1 MKYVSEDLRNWFSK
15 THPKGDWVRIGLDG
29 EIKGPCARE
38 EGEGKPKCLNRSRA
52 ESMTKEERAK
62 AARRK
67 RRKDPVAD
75 RKGKGGKP
83 VNVKTESYDPKE
95 LEKARK
101 MLTGEQPEPKPGS
114 PSVKTYL
121 KMLKGLKAHNDIHKG
136 PVLVKEEYLIEKN
149 VPTNPKLWSQAKALA
164 KKKFDVY
171 PCVPLDSEAI
181 TREGLKCYSELSL
194 GEEILTY
201 NIKNDCFEWQPIEH
215 LHYYENAPLKKI
227 YKKTGFSV
235 RATENHKWV
244 VRRGNNYQTTD
255 LVETKNINK
264 HMHIVT
270 GSQLNNESKINLFE
284 SKWSKK
290 DNWVQKILSFSK
302 EQREIFLGSSIVYD
316 GWDHGGSTRIKNRHT
331 FGFSQKNNDHFWATI
346 LSAYLN
352 GYHISFNKKTPDITS
367 ATIIR
372 NKKTHNTQNLII
384 EDTDS
389 EDVWCPTTKNETW
402 VMVQN
407 GFITITGNSAYAN
420 GWASKWYK
428 KKGGGWKTLKEERQ
442 STMKTTKD
450 LFLEQLDIAQYGHIV
465 EKDDGKD
472 HEYEMARSQLKTS
485 ATAIKRLMEK
495 LGKGEGNLQAWVQ
508 SKLTKASDYIDSVA
522 DYMDAKDPVVK
533 EAVELSNQ
541 VKELFDEVVE
551 DSEEETEVHYM
562 VAKEGHKLV
571 GEIIE
576 SYEVKSNGR
585 VKVKTASGTG
595 YIKEEDIIEMNLPK
609 LIRNVAAAGMMA
621 VAAAS
626 PVKAANKPIEPLTS
640 KERYSRPVHSAIFKN
655 IINSDR
661 TPKELSDTLFKKGPV
676 RTKHNGVPVIAKQDI
691 EDGNKIHLHHPIT
704 GEHTG
709 TITRPSE

>member
-1 MKYVSEDLRNWFSK
+1 MLREDLRNWFSK

-52 ESMTKEERAK
+52 ESMSKSERAK

-83 VNVKTESYDPKE
+83 VNVKTEENINEVTDGAKPTPAEIVKLLNMLRPKGERRPGSQSSGTVIIKKDPKI
-95 LEKARK
+95 KK
-101 MLTGEQPEPKPGS
+101 IG
-114 PSVKTYL
+114 
-121 KMLKGLKAHNDIHKG
+121 
-136 PVLVKEEYLIEKN
+136 EEYLIEKN

-171 PCVPLDSEAI
+171 P
-181 TREGLKCYSELSL
+181 
-194 GEEILTY
+194 
-201 NIKNDCFEWQPIEH
+201 
-215 LHYYENAPLKKI
+215 
-227 YKKTGFSV
+227 
-235 RATENHKWV
+235 
-244 VRRGNNYQTTD
+244 
-255 LVETKNINK
+255 
-264 HMHIVT
+264 
-270 GSQLNNESKINLFE
+270 
-284 SKWSKK
+284 
-290 DNWVQKILSFSK
+290 
-302 EQREIFLGSSIVYD
+302 
-316 GWDHGGSTRIKNRHT
+316 
-331 FGFSQKNNDHFWATI
+331 
-346 LSAYLN
+346 
-352 GYHISFNKKTPDITS
+352 
-367 ATIIR
+367 
-372 NKKTHNTQNLII
+372 
-384 EDTDS
+384 
-389 EDVWCPTTKNETW
+389 
-402 VMVQN
+402 
-407 GFITITGNSAYAN
+407 SAYAN

-428 KKGGGWKTLKEERQ
+428 KRGGGWKTLKEERQ

-495 LGKGEGNLQAWVQ
+495 LGQGEGNLQAWVQ

-595 YIKEEDIIEMNLPK
+595 YIKEEDIALYEEEQGKPLGEFTHPETGKKVLGMHHGVTDNGSHKIKIISGYNPGERLTVSPEDLSKKSHSSLRQSINNITLPSKLPK
-609 LIRNVAAAGMMA
+609 
-621 VAAAS
+621 
-626 PVKAANKPIEPLTS
+626 
-640 KERYSRPVHSAIFKN
+640 
-655 IINSDR
+655 
-661 TPKELSDTLFKKGPV
+661 
-676 RTKHNGVPVIAKQDI
+676 
-691 EDGNKIHLHHPIT
+691 
-704 GEHTG
+704 
-709 TITRPSE
+709 PSIGALVSMIGDPRRD

>member
-1 MKYVSEDLRNWFSK
+1 MLREDLRNWFSK

-52 ESMTKEERAK
+52 ESMTKAERAK

-67 RRKDPVAD
+67 RRKDPVTD

-101 MLTGEQPEPKPGS
+101 VLTGEQPNKGNVGGNLTAKQLIALHNNLHKPANVNKPG
-114 PSVKTYL
+114 PYDP
-121 KMLKGLKAHNDIHKG
+121 N
-136 PVLVKEEYLIEKN
+136 VKEEYLIEKN

-171 PCVPLDSEAI
+171 P
-181 TREGLKCYSELSL
+181 
-194 GEEILTY
+194 
-201 NIKNDCFEWQPIEH
+201 
-215 LHYYENAPLKKI
+215 
-227 YKKTGFSV
+227 
-235 RATENHKWV
+235 
-244 VRRGNNYQTTD
+244 
-255 LVETKNINK
+255 
-264 HMHIVT
+264 
-270 GSQLNNESKINLFE
+270 
-284 SKWSKK
+284 
-290 DNWVQKILSFSK
+290 
-302 EQREIFLGSSIVYD
+302 
-316 GWDHGGSTRIKNRHT
+316 
-331 FGFSQKNNDHFWATI
+331 
-346 LSAYLN
+346 
-352 GYHISFNKKTPDITS
+352 
-367 ATIIR
+367 
-372 NKKTHNTQNLII
+372 
-384 EDTDS
+384 
-389 EDVWCPTTKNETW
+389 
-402 VMVQN
+402 
-407 GFITITGNSAYAN
+407 SAYAN

-428 KKGGGWKTLKEERQ
+428 NRGGSWKTLKEERQ

-551 DSEEETEVHYM
+551 DYEEETEVQYM
-562 VAKEGHKLV
+562 VAKEGHKLD

-595 YIKEEDIIEMNLPK
+595 YIKEEDIALYEEEQG
-609 LIRNVAAAGMMA
+609 R
-621 VAAAS
+621 
-626 PVKAANKPIEPLTS
+626 PL
-640 KERYSRPVHSAIFKN
+640 KF
-655 IINSDR
+655 
-661 TPKELSDTLFKKGPV
+661 
-676 RTKHNGVPVIAKQDI
+676 
-691 EDGNKIHLHHPIT
+691 
-704 GEHTG
+704 
-709 TITRPSE
+709 

>member
-1 MKYVSEDLRNWFSK
+1 MKEVSEDLRNWFSK
-15 THPKGDWVRIGLDG
+15 THPEGDWVRIGIDG

-52 ESMTKEERAK
+52 ESMPIKKRAE

-101 MLTGEQPEPKPGS
+101 VLTGEQPNKGNVGGNLTAKQLIALHYAMHNSANVNKPG
-114 PSVKTYL
+114 PYDP
-121 KMLKGLKAHNDIHKG
+121 N
-136 PVLVKEEYLIEKN
+136 VKEEYLIEKN

-171 PCVPLDSEAI
+171 P
-181 TREGLKCYSELSL
+181 
-194 GEEILTY
+194 
-201 NIKNDCFEWQPIEH
+201 
-215 LHYYENAPLKKI
+215 
-227 YKKTGFSV
+227 
-235 RATENHKWV
+235 
-244 VRRGNNYQTTD
+244 
-255 LVETKNINK
+255 
-264 HMHIVT
+264 
-270 GSQLNNESKINLFE
+270 
-284 SKWSKK
+284 
-290 DNWVQKILSFSK
+290 
-302 EQREIFLGSSIVYD
+302 
-316 GWDHGGSTRIKNRHT
+316 
-331 FGFSQKNNDHFWATI
+331 
-346 LSAYLN
+346 
-352 GYHISFNKKTPDITS
+352 
-367 ATIIR
+367 
-372 NKKTHNTQNLII
+372 
-384 EDTDS
+384 
-389 EDVWCPTTKNETW
+389 
-402 VMVQN
+402 
-407 GFITITGNSAYAN
+407 SAYAN

-428 KKGGGWKTLKEERQ
+428 NRGGGWKTLKEERQ

-472 HEYEMARSQLKTS
+472 HEYEMARSQLKTA

-551 DSEEETEVHYM
+551 DYEEETEVQYV
-562 VAKEGHKLV
+562 VAKEGHKLD

-585 VKVKTASGTG
+585 VKVKTSSGTG
-595 YIKEEDIIEMNLPK
+595 YIKEEDIVEMDLGK
-609 LIRNVAAAGMMA
+609 SIRNVAAAGMMA
-621 VAAAS
+621 AAAAS
-626 PVKAANKPIEPLTS
+626 PAKAFDTKNPIEVPTRAFSDHVERIINNAKS
-640 KERYSRPVHSAIFKN
+640 KEHMENLISRTLGKGNPNPTFRTRYPRRDNNAKPGGFHRFVW
-655 IINSDR
+655 
-661 TPKELSDTLFKKGPV
+661 KGDKATV
-676 RTKHNGVPVIAKQDI
+676 ESQ
-691 EDGNKIHLHHPIT
+691 
-704 GEHTG
+704 
-709 TITRPSE
+709 

>member
-171 PCVPLDSEAI
+171 P
-181 TREGLKCYSELSL
+181 
-194 GEEILTY
+194 
-201 NIKNDCFEWQPIEH
+201 
-215 LHYYENAPLKKI
+215 
-227 YKKTGFSV
+227 
-235 RATENHKWV
+235 
-244 VRRGNNYQTTD
+244 
-255 LVETKNINK
+255 
-264 HMHIVT
+264 
-270 GSQLNNESKINLFE
+270 
-284 SKWSKK
+284 
-290 DNWVQKILSFSK
+290 
-302 EQREIFLGSSIVYD
+302 
-316 GWDHGGSTRIKNRHT
+316 
-331 FGFSQKNNDHFWATI
+331 
-346 LSAYLN
+346 
-352 GYHISFNKKTPDITS
+352 
-367 ATIIR
+367 
-372 NKKTHNTQNLII
+372 
-384 EDTDS
+384 
-389 EDVWCPTTKNETW
+389 
-402 VMVQN
+402 
-407 GFITITGNSAYAN
+407 SAYAN

-465 EKDDGKD
+465 EKDNGKD

-551 DSEEETEVHYM
+551 DSEEETEVQYM
-562 VAKEGHKLV
+562 VDKEGHKLD

-595 YIKEEDIIEMNLPK
+595 YIKEEDIVEMNLGES
-609 LIRNVAAAGMMA
+609 IRDAARNVVAAGMMGLA
-621 VAAAS
+621 AAAAS
-626 PVKAANKPIEPLTS
+626 PVKAADKPAEPVKQKPLTPEKQKPLTS
-640 KERYSRPVHSAIFKN
+640 EELSNARPVHSRIFIDMIRSN
-655 IINSDR
+655 R
-661 TPKELSDTLFKKGPV
+661 TPKELSETLFKKGRTV
-676 RTKHNGVPVIAKQDI
+676 FTKHNGLPAIANQDS

>member
-29 EIKGPCARE
+29 DIKGPCARE

-52 ESMTKEERAK
+52 ESMSKAERAK

-149 VPTNPKLWSQAKALA
+149 EPTNPKLWSQAKSLA

-171 PCVPLDSEAI
+171 P
-181 TREGLKCYSELSL
+181 
-194 GEEILTY
+194 
-201 NIKNDCFEWQPIEH
+201 
-215 LHYYENAPLKKI
+215 
-227 YKKTGFSV
+227 
-235 RATENHKWV
+235 
-244 VRRGNNYQTTD
+244 
-255 LVETKNINK
+255 
-264 HMHIVT
+264 
-270 GSQLNNESKINLFE
+270 
-284 SKWSKK
+284 
-290 DNWVQKILSFSK
+290 
-302 EQREIFLGSSIVYD
+302 
-316 GWDHGGSTRIKNRHT
+316 
-331 FGFSQKNNDHFWATI
+331 
-346 LSAYLN
+346 
-352 GYHISFNKKTPDITS
+352 
-367 ATIIR
+367 
-372 NKKTHNTQNLII
+372 
-384 EDTDS
+384 
-389 EDVWCPTTKNETW
+389 
-402 VMVQN
+402 
-407 GFITITGNSAYAN
+407 SAYAN
-420 GWASKWYK
+420 GWAAKWYK

-551 DSEEETEVHYM
+551 ESEEETEVQYV
-562 VAKEGHKLV
+562 VAKEGHKLD

-595 YIKEEDIIEMNLPK
+595 YIKEEDIALYEEEQGKPLGEFTHPETRQKVLGMHHGVTDNGSHKIKIISGDNPGEKMTVSPNDLSKDSHSSLRRSINKITPPSKLPK
-609 LIRNVAAAGMMA
+609 LSIAGEILKRD
-621 VAAAS
+621 
-626 PVKAANKPIEPLTS
+626 P
-640 KERYSRPVHSAIFKN
+640 RR
-655 IINSDR
+655 D
-661 TPKELSDTLFKKGPV
+661 
-676 RTKHNGVPVIAKQDI
+676 
-691 EDGNKIHLHHPIT
+691 
-704 GEHTG
+704 
-709 TITRPSE
+709 